1 MKTTCEQCKCDFDA
15 AGARGRTPKYC
26 SGRCRQRAHRVRASV
41 LPAFMRERVAW
52 CRAAGKRPIMVD
64 GAPASST
71 NPATWSKFAGV
82 KTGAGDGFGVMLGN
96 GVGCYDID
104 HCYIDG
110 VLDGWVFEFIKTIDE
125 PIIYAERSIS
135 GEGLH
140 VFIKT
145 DERAGQKLR
154 FMGKTV
160 EAYTRQRFI
169 RTTLNTA
176 KEVMAYA
183 GSGTEEKRSTP

>member
-26 SGRCRQRAHRVRASV
+26 SGRCRQRAHRARASV

-52 CRAAGKRPIMVD
+52 CRADGKRPIM
-64 GAPASST
+64 
-71 NPATWSKFAGV
+71 
-82 KTGAGDGFGVMLGN
+82 LGR
-96 GVGCYDID
+96 GLGCYDLD

-110 VLDGWVFEFIKTIDE
+110 VLDGWASEFIKTIDE

-140 VFIKT
+140 IFIKT

-183 GSGTEEKRSTP
+183 RSGA

>member
-15 AGARGRTPKYC
+15 TGSRGRTPKYC
-26 SGRCRQRAHRVRASV
+26 SGRCRQRAHRARARV
-41 LPAFMRERVAW
+41 VPGFMRERVAW
-52 CRAAGKRPIMVD
+52 CRADGKRPIMVD

-71 NPATWSKFAGV
+71 NPATWDAFTEV
-82 KTGAGDGFGVMLGN
+82 KTGAGDGFGVMLGD
-96 GVGCYDID
+96 GLGCYDLD
-104 HCYIDG
+104 HCYTNDLLG
-110 VLDGWVFEFIKTIDE
+110 GWASEFIKTIDE
-125 PIIYAERSIS
+125 PIIYAEHSIS
-135 GEGLH
+135 GEGLRIF
-140 VFIKT
+140 VKA

-176 KEVMAYA
+176 KEVMVCAR
-183 GSGTEEKRSTP
+183 SGTEEKRSTP

>member
-1 MKTTCEQCKCDFDA
+1 
-15 AGARGRTPKYC
+15 
-26 SGRCRQRAHRVRASV
+26 
-41 LPAFMRERVAW
+41 
-52 CRAAGKRPIMVD
+52 
-64 GAPASST
+64 
-71 NPATWSKFAGV
+71 
-82 KTGAGDGFGVMLGN
+82 MLGN
-96 GVGCYDID
+96 GLGCYDID

>member
-26 SGRCRQRAHRVRASV
+26 SGRCRQRAHRARASV
-41 LPAFMRERVAW
+41 L
-52 CRAAGKRPIMVD
+52 
-64 GAPASST
+64 PASST

-82 KTGAGDGFGVMLGN
+82 KTGAGDGFGVMLGR
-96 GVGCYDID
+96 GLGCYDLD

-110 VLDGWVFEFIKTIDE
+110 VLDGWASEFIKTIDE

-140 VFIKT
+140 IFIKT
-145 DERAGQKLR
+145 DERAGRKLR
-154 FMGKTV
+154 FMGKIV

-183 GSGTEEKRSTP
+183 RSGA